1 MIRNWGLFLIVF
13 ILSSCLSQK
22 DLVYVRNIDINEKY
36 IAKDLNKSKEL
47 IIGTG
52 DQLIIMVDGAD
63 RESIRPFNYQQDVPQ
78 FIMKSEQDPSL
89 RLMQSEQGPSIRS
102 YLVDSNGDITFPL
115 VGKIRVNGLTKAQIT
130 SLIDEKLKPYLKN
143 PTITVRLENFQI
155 SVLGEVNRP
164 GKYSTQNDR
173 ITILEALSMAGDI
186 TIYGKKRNVLVTR
199 ELNGKIEFAR
209 LDLTNPEIFNSEY
222 YFLKQNDVVY
232 VEPNRM
238 RPLNSPNSLG
248 QLTIISIATTLV
260 SSIVLFIKK

>member
-1 MIRNWGLFLIVF
+1 MIRNWGLLLIVF
-13 ILSSCLSQK
+13 VLSSCLSQK

-36 IAKDLNKSKEL
+36 IAKDLNKSKDL

-52 DQLIIMVDGAD
+52 DQLSITVDGVD
-63 RESIRPFNYQQDVPQ
+63 RESIRPFNIQQD
-78 FIMKSEQDPSL
+78 ISA
-89 RLMQSEQGPSIRS
+89 SIRS
-102 YLVDSNGDITFPL
+102 YLVDSNGDITFPV
-115 VGKIRVNGLTKAQIT
+115 VGKIHVSGLTKAQI
-130 SLIDEKLKPYLKN
+130 SKALDEKLAPFLKN
-143 PTITVRLENFQI
+143 PTIIVQLENFQI

-222 YFLKQNDVVY
+222 YFLKQNDVIY

-238 RPLNSPNSLG
+238 RPLNSPNSVG
-248 QLTIISIATTLV
+248 QLTLIGIATTLV
-260 SSIVLFIKK
+260 SSIVLFIKN

>member
-36 IAKDLNKSKEL
+36 IAKDLNKSKDL

-52 DQLIIMVDGAD
+52 DQLSITVDGVD
-63 RESIRPFNYQQDVPQ
+63 RESIRPFNIQQDLSPY
-78 FIMKSEQDPSL
+78 II
-89 RLMQSEQGPSIRS
+89 QSDQNSSIRS
-102 YLVDSNGDITFPL
+102 YLVDSNGDITFP
-115 VGKIRVNGLTKAQIT
+115 VIGKVHVSGLSKAQIT
-130 SLIDEKLKPYLKN
+130 GLIDEKLKPYLKN
-143 PTITVRLENFQI
+143 PTITARLENFQI

-222 YFLKQNDVVY
+222 YFLKQNDVIY

>member
-1 MIRNWGLFLIVF
+1 MIRNWGLLLIVF

-36 IAKDLNKSKEL
+36 IAKDLNKSKDL

-52 DQLIIMVDGAD
+52 DQLSITVDGVD
-63 RESIRPFNYQQDVPQ
+63 RESIRPFNIQQD
-78 FIMKSEQDPSL
+78 ISA
-89 RLMQSEQGPSIRS
+89 SIRS
-102 YLVDSNGDITFPL
+102 YLVDSNGDITFPV
-115 VGKIRVNGLTKAQIT
+115 VGKIHVSGLTKAQI
-130 SLIDEKLKPYLKN
+130 SKVIDEKLAPFLKN
-143 PTITVRLENFQI
+143 PTITVQLENFQI

-164 GKYSTQNDR
+164 GKYSSQNDR

-222 YFLKQNDVVY
+222 YFLKQNDVIY

-238 RPLNSPNSLG
+238 RPLNSPNSIA
-248 QLTIISIATTLV
+248 QLTVVSIATTLV